1 MTNLAIVLT
10 GEISRLARK
19 EARAEVSQL
28 RTIASQQRTA
38 IAALRKELEAV
49 RKQLRAFVKQRA
61 DAPAT
66 DATREPEGGGHR
78 FRAQG
83 VASHRKRLGL
93 SAEDFGKL
101 IGVTH
106 QSIYKWEQ
114 GRARP
119 RAAQIE
125 ALASVRTMGKRAA
138 ASRLQ
143 ELAAQGAQP
152 ARRPDRARRERVKST
167 SKRGKT
173 A

>member
-1 MTNLAIVLT
+1 MRNFAIVLK

-19 EARAEVSQL
+19 EARTEVSQL
-28 RTIASQQRTA
+28 RKVASQQRSA
-38 IAALRKELEAV
+38 VAALRKELDAV
-49 RKQLRAFVKQRA
+49 RKQLRQLAKLRPNA
-61 DAPAT
+61 SAAAAT
-66 DATREPEGGGHR
+66 QQPEAGSHR

-106 QSIYKWEQ
+106 QSIYKWER
-114 GRARP
+114 GLARP

-125 ALASVRTMGKRAA
+125 ALASIRTMGKRAA
-138 ASRLQ
+138 AARLQ
-143 ELAAQGAQP
+143 ELAAQEAQS
-152 ARRPDRARRERVKST
+152 ARRPGRARGKRPKST
-167 SKRGKT
+167 PKRGKT

>member
-1 MTNLAIVLT
+1 MTNFATAIK

-28 RTIASQQRTA
+28 RKTASQQRTA
-38 IAALRKELEAV
+38 IAALRKELDSV
-49 RKQLRAFVKQRA
+49 RKQLRRLVTPR
-61 DAPAT
+61 PASSSL
-66 DATREPEGGGHR
+66 ATPDPEGGGLR

-106 QSIYKWEQ
+106 QSIYKWER
-114 GRARP
+114 GLARP

-125 ALASVRTMGKRAA
+125 ALASIRTMGKRAA
-138 ASRLQ
+138 ATRLQ
-143 ELAAQGAQP
+143 ELAAEEAEP
-152 ARRPDRARRERVKST
+152 ARRPARAPGERVKSK
-167 SKRGKT
+167 SRRGKT